1 MKKKAVTLISV
12 IFILFVSINAYPSE
26 MPSNQLTLSKS
37 SSFSVS
43 KLNEE
48 FSLMKNY
55 EIATIKTPFFDF
67 EKTTSELAQ
76 VRRRTKKFSNPEAIR
91 QEIKIQ
97 KKKKA
102 TSLIVSVGFL
112 GLGSA
117 LIYVFATYE
126 EAERTAQQ
134 EEVEAPVGSQ
144 QNTSV
149 ARRMSLIGGVISGVV
164 SVVLF
169 FDAIKRGKT
178 IRSYEK
184 ELKKFAEEQNKITR

>member
-1 MKKKAVTLISV
+1 MKKRAATLISV

-26 MPSNQLTLSKS
+26 VPSNQLTLSKS
-37 SSFSVS
+37 SAVSVS

-55 EIATIKTPFFDF
+55 EIATINTPFFDF
-67 EKTTSELAQ
+67 EKTTSELTQA
-76 VRRRTKKFSNPEAIR
+76 RRRGKKFSDPESIR

-97 KKKKA
+97 KKKK
-102 TSLIVSVGFL
+102 TSSLIASVGFL
-112 GLGSA
+112 GLGGT

-126 EAERTAQQ
+126 EGTRESQ
-134 EEVEAPVGSQ
+134 EGVTQWGGTEQ

-149 ARRMSLIGGVISGVV
+149 LRRMSLFTGILSC
-164 SVVLF
+164 VLSAVLVN
-169 FDAIKRGKT
+169 DAIKRGKT

-184 ELKKFAEEQNKITR
+184 ELKKFAEEQNKITK

>member
-37 SSFSVS
+37 SAFSVS

-55 EIATIKTPFFDF
+55 EIATINTPFFDF

-76 VRRRTKKFSNPEAIR
+76 ARRRTKKFSDPESIR

-97 KKKKA
+97 KKKKMS
-102 TSLIVSVGFL
+102 SLIASVGFL
-112 GLGSA
+112 GLGST

-126 EAERTAQQ
+126 EAERTDQQ
-134 EEVEAPVGSQ
+134 EEVEALVGSQ

-149 ARRMSLIGGVISGVV
+149 ARRMSLFGGILSC
-164 SVVLF
+164 VLSAVLVN
-169 FDAIKRGKT
+169 DTIKRGKT

>member
-1 MKKKAVTLISV
+1 MKKRAATLISV

-26 MPSNQLTLSKS
+26 VPSNQLTLSKS
-37 SSFSVS
+37 SAVSVS

-55 EIATIKTPFFDF
+55 EIATINTPFFDF

-76 VRRRTKKFSNPEAIR
+76 ARRRGKKFSDPESIR

-97 KKKKA
+97 KKKK
-102 TSLIVSVGFL
+102 TSSLIASIGFL
-112 GLGSA
+112 GLGST

-126 EAERTAQQ
+126 EAERVDQQ
-134 EEVEAPVGSQ
+134 EDVLAPVGSQ

-149 ARRMSLIGGVISGVV
+149 TRRVSLFGGILSC
-164 SVVLF
+164 VLSAVLVN
-169 FDAIKRGKT
+169 DAIKRGKT

>member
-1 MKKKAVTLISV
+1 MKKKAVTLMSV

-26 MPSNQLTLSKS
+26 MPSNQFSLSKS
-37 SSFSVS
+37 SAFSVS

-55 EIATIKTPFFDF
+55 EIATINTPFFDF

-76 VRRRTKKFSNPEAIR
+76 ARRRGKKFSNPEEIR
-91 QEIKIQ
+91 QEIKVQ
-97 KKKKA
+97 KKKK
-102 TSLIVSVGFL
+102 TSSLIASVGFL

-117 LIYVFATYE
+117 LVYAFLTYE
-126 EAERTAQQ
+126 ETTRVSQEGVTQRGGAEQ
-134 EEVEAPVGSQ
+134 E
-144 QNTSV
+144 NTSV
-149 ARRMSLIGGVISGVV
+149 LRRMSLFGGILSGVL
-164 SVVLF
+164 SAVLLN
-169 FDAIKRGKT
+169 DAIKRAKT